1 MKDFIKELMWGI
13 VFDILIII
21 CIQFLWNWLMPDI
34 ISAKKITLLQAWML
48 KLIVNLLIHNRDF
61 ERKK

>member
-1 MKDFIKELMWGI
+1 MKDFIKELMWGVI
-13 VFDILIII
+13 FDILIVI
-21 CIQFLWNWLMPDI
+21 CIYFLWNWLMPDI

-48 KLIVNLLIHNRDF
+48 KFLVNLLIHNRDF

>member
-1 MKDFIKELMWGI
+1 MKDFIKELMWGVI
-13 VFDILIII
+13 FDILIVI
-21 CIQFLWNWLMPDI
+21 CIYFLWNWLMPDI

>member
-13 VFDILIII
+13 VFDILIVI
-21 CIQFLWNWLMPDI
+21 CIYFLWNWLMPDI

>member
-1 MKDFIKELMWGI
+1 MWGVI
-13 VFDILIII
+13 FDILIVI
-21 CIQFLWNWLMPDI
+21 CIYFLWNWLMPDI

>member
-1 MKDFIKELMWGI
+1 MKDFIKELMWGVI
-13 VFDILIII
+13 FDILIVI
-21 CIQFLWNWLMPDI
+21 CIYFLWNWLMPDI

-48 KLIVNLLIHNRDF
+48 KLLVNLLINNRDF

>member
-48 KLIVNLLIHNRDF
+48 KLIVNLLIHNRDH
-61 ERKK
+61 ERK

>member
-13 VFDILIII
+13 IFDILIVI
-21 CIQFLWNWLMPDI
+21 CIYFLWNWLMPDI

>member
-13 VFDILIII
+13 VFDIIIII

>member
-1 MKDFIKELMWGI
+1 MKDFIKELMWGVI
-13 VFDILIII
+13 FDILIVI
-21 CIQFLWNWLMPDI
+21 CIYFLWNWLMPDI

-48 KLIVNLLIHNRDF
+48 KLLVNLLIHNRDF